1 MLTMLHNWK
10 GSVEINGVNYDTIA
24 DALKNTDTSALKNI
38 DIRLHATSK
47 RAENASKTS
56 VESVSDVQQY
66 KVTVK
71 QYMTKKGSRDFDFMI
86 KWNNDNPMPFRTMI
100 GTVEKETRGMV
111 YMNLHADIWANTIP
125 VCMKCGRPLTN
136 KISQYFGIGPECGG
150 HNYVNPFNSEEELN
164 IAVANYRK
172 ELQKVTWSGWII
184 KSAILEKET
193 I

>member
-1 MLTMLHNWK
+1 MLTMLRNWK

-24 DALKNTDTSALKNI
+24 DALKNADTSALKNI

-47 RAENASKTS
+47 RAENTSKTS

-66 KVTVK
+66 KVIVK

-100 GTVEKETRGMV
+100 GTIEKETRGMV
-111 YMNLHADIWANTIP
+111 YMNLHADIYARTIP

-136 KISQYFGIGPECGG
+136 KVSQYFGVGPECGG

-164 IAVANYRK
+164 TAVANYRK